1 MQEDFLFN
9 NARGYTDEE
18 TPCSISN
25 QEAKLV
31 MADDTISYWDRESRS
46 LRALLKFIQS
56 LFLNYLLFLLWF
68 FYLYSKILF
77 ALLAF
82 YLD

>member
-46 LRALLKFIQS
+46 LRALLKFIQI
-56 LFLNYLLFLLWF
+56 LFFKLSFIF
-68 FYLYSKILF
+68 IVVFYLCSKILF

>member
-1 MQEDFLFN
+1 
-9 NARGYTDEE
+9 
-18 TPCSISN
+18 
-25 QEAKLV
+25 

-46 LRALLKFIQS
+46 LRALLKFIQI

>member
-1 MQEDFLFN
+1 
-9 NARGYTDEE
+9 
-18 TPCSISN
+18 
-25 QEAKLV
+25 

-46 LRALLKFIQS
+46 LRALLKFIQI
-56 LFLNYLLFLLWF
+56 LFLNYHLFLVWF

>member
-1 MQEDFLFN
+1 
-9 NARGYTDEE
+9 
-18 TPCSISN
+18 
-25 QEAKLV
+25 

-46 LRALLKFIQS
+46 LRALLKFIQI
-56 LFLNYLLFLLWF
+56 LFFKLSFTF
-68 FYLYSKILF
+68 IMVFYLYSKILF

>member
-1 MQEDFLFN
+1 
-9 NARGYTDEE
+9 
-18 TPCSISN
+18 
-25 QEAKLV
+25 
-31 MADDTISYWDRESRS
+31 MADDTISYWDWESRS

-56 LFLNYLLFLLWF
+56 LFLNYLLLLLWFFIYILKILFLNYLLFLLWF

-82 YLD
+82 YLE

>member
-1 MQEDFLFN
+1 MYLTLKLQEDFLFN

-46 LRALLKFIQS
+46 LRALLKFIQ
-56 LFLNYLLFLLWF
+56 
-68 FYLYSKILF
+68 ILF
-77 ALLAF
+77 FKLSFTFIMVFLF
-82 YLD
+82 IF